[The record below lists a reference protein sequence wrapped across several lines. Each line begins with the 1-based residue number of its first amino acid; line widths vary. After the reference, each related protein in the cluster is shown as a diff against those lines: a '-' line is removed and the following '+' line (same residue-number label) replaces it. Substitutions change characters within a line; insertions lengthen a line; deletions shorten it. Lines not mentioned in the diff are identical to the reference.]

1 MSATTAR
8 GTEPARELPR
18 GDAAAPPRPEAREPA
33 AAAKP
38 LRQRLRLPLMWGVPL
53 LMAAAGSYIY
63 LTGGRYQST
72 EDAYLRAAE
81 VAISA
86 NVSGRVSE
94 VDVHDNE
101 QVHRGQ
107 ILFRLDDRP
116 FRIAVEAARAQLQGA
131 QLQVESLKADYRQRL
146 ADQRSTQSALVY
158 AQSAYRRESRLLAS
172 GIASQAQVDKA
183 LLARSEAQ
191 QSVAATAQQI
201 TGAVAKLGGQPDIAV
216 DAHPLVEQAQ
226 AALDRA
232 LLDLSYATVSAS
244 ADGIVTGVDHLQP
257 GSYLPSATPAFVL
270 VSTHDVWVEGDFKE
284 DQLAHMRP
292 GDLATVKIDAYPDHT
307 FQAVVASITPG
318 TGSQFSVLP
327 PENATGNWVKVVQR
341 LDVRLR
347 LEGTMPEVRSGLSAT
362 VTVDTRRV
370 PVRAGGETTQTN
382 PPREAYRPTP
392 GAGT

>member
-8 GTEPARELPR
+8 GSEPARDLPR
-18 GDAAAPPRPEAREPA
+18 GDAPAPLRPEGREPA

-53 LMAAAGSYIY
+53 LMAAAGLYVY

-107 ILFRLDDRP
+107 VLFRLDDRP
-116 FRIAVEAARAQLQGA
+116 FRIAVEAARARLQGA
-131 QLQVESLKADYRQRL
+131 RLQVESLKADYRQRL
-146 ADQRSTQSALVY
+146 ADQRSAQSALAY
-158 AQSAYRRESRLLAS
+158 AEREYNRESRLLAS
-172 GIASQAQVDKA
+172 GIASQSQVDRA

-191 QSVAATAQQI
+191 QSVAAAGQQI
-201 TGAVAKLGGQPDIAV
+201 TGSVAKLGGQPDIVVA
-216 DAHPLVEQAQ
+216 AHPLVEQAQ

-232 LLDLSYATVSAS
+232 LLDLSYTTVSAA
-244 ADGIVTGVDHLQP
+244 ADGIVTGVDHLQA
-257 GSYLPSATPAFVL
+257 GSYLSAAMPAFVL
-270 VSTHDVWVEGDFKE
+270 VSTHDVWVEADFKE

-292 GDLATVKIDAYPDHT
+292 GDSASVKIDAYPDRT

-318 TGSQFSVLP
+318 TGSEFSVLP

-347 LEGTMPEVRSGLSAT
+347 LEGALPAVRSGLSAT
-362 VTVDTRRV
+362 VTVDTR
-370 PVRAGGETTQTN
+370 PRA
-382 PPREAYRPTP
+382 ADRP
-392 GAGT
+392 ADGTGT

>member
-8 GTEPARELPR
+8 STEPARELPR
-18 GDAAAPPRPEAREPA
+18 GDAPAPLRPEGREPA
-33 AAAKP
+33 AAKS
-38 LRQRLRLPLMWGVPL
+38 LRERLRLPLMWGVPL

-107 ILFRLDDRP
+107 VLFRLDDRP
-116 FRIAVEAARAQLQGA
+116 SRIAVEAARARLQGA
-131 QLQVESLKADYRQRL
+131 RLQVESLKADYRQRL
-146 ADQRSTQSALVY
+146 ADQRSAQSALVY
-158 AQSAYRRESRLLAS
+158 AQREYQRESRLLAS
-172 GIASQAQVDKA
+172 GIASQSQVDKA

-191 QSVAATAQQI
+191 QGVAAAGQQI
-201 TGAVAKLGGQPDIAV
+201 TGSVAKLGGQPDIAV

-232 LLDLSYATVSAS
+232 LLDLSYATVTAS
-244 ADGIVTGVDHLQP
+244 ADGIVTGVDHLQA
-257 GSYLPSATPAFVL
+257 GSYLAAAMPAFVL
-270 VSTHDVWVEGDFKE
+270 VSTHDIWVEADFKE

-292 GDLATVKIDAYPDHT
+292 GDSASVKIDAYPDHT

-318 TGSQFSVLP
+318 TGSEFSVLP

-347 LEGTMPEVRSGLSAT
+347 LEGGLPAVRSGLSAT
-362 VTVDTRRV
+362 VTVDTR
-370 PVRAGGETTQTN
+370 PRATD
-382 PPREAYRPTP
+382 RPAD
-392 GAGT
+392 GVGT